1 MVLILMEA
9 LLPLVATSFFVN
21 MFLSKL
27 KLIYKKKALY
37 LQGFYCRGVRI
48 TFKY

>member
-27 KLIYKKKALY
+27 KLIYKKKAFY